1 MYTANIGYVPYMH
14 SPYIGLNI
22 GDLALYLAYTG
33 NIGDLALYSPY
44 IGKYRLNTGLNS
56 PVFAYVGPYTV
67 YRLYTLY
74 LALYSPYTANTGYV
88 PYMHRPVYT
97 LYTVYLA
104 CIPCIYGIQADIG

>member
-44 IGKYRLNTGLNS
+44 MACTAYIVKS
-56 PVFAYVGPYTV
+56 PVFS
-67 YRLYTLY
+67 LY
-74 LALYSPYTANTGYV
+74 LALYLPIQAHIAYIGYIPVFSPV
-88 PYMHRPVYT
+88 QPVYR
-97 LYTVYLA
+97 
-104 CIPCIYGIQADIG
+104 

>member
-44 IGKYRLNTGLNS
+44 MACIRYIGKS
-56 PVFAYVGPYTV
+56 PVFS
-67 YRLYTLY
+67 LY
-74 LALYSPYTANTGYV
+74 LALYLP
-88 PYMHRPVYT
+88 
-97 LYTVYLA
+97 
-104 CIPCIYGIQADIG
+104 IQAHIAYIGYIPVFSPVQAVYR